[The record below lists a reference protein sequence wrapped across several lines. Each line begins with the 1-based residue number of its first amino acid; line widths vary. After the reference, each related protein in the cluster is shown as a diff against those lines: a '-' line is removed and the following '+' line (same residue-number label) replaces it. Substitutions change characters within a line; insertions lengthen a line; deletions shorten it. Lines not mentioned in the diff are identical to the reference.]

1 MVLRGWLA
9 LGVVCGGLVAC
20 GGGGGGGSS
29 NSDGAV
35 PSPAPAVTPGETFTA
50 ALGSSSL
57 DLAYQTGSSP
67 AEGTVLATT
76 TSTSTSRVYAAVSS
90 TSGAADPNIERLSVD
105 VQGATT
111 ATVHLLPKAGLAAG
125 RYSGTVLVKLCVD
138 DACARH
144 YSGSPFTLPY
154 AITVSA
160 AAAGISTTPTSISL
174 QDQAFRVV
182 SSNVAVVL
190 PAGVTSYTATAADAW
205 AVIDQLTPSG
215 FRITAPARAV
225 GSYSTSVSL
234 TAGSFS
240 KTVPVQ
246 QVATPRQLML
256 TQSAGTAIDGG
267 GTSASVSYVTV
278 AQYAEGSGIDSV
290 SNDGNPW
297 LTIEPDTGDRWRV
310 LAAAMPKGNY
320 RGSVSMVSGPNRV
333 SVPITYTV
341 TGAVGGDR
349 FLRVSSPGLTLASSV
364 GGSAAQ
370 QLAGVG
376 TPSWA
381 PQAPAVRIRYGS
393 GSGWLSTVAQS
404 DGDLQFIASPSG
416 LAQGSYG
423 ATVTLISAY
432 PGKDIDLPVSFTVGG
447 GLAVPA
453 PQRVVLGSDDN
464 DSTLV
469 GSLPVQTAGA
479 TALDWTAT
487 SNVPWLRLTR
497 AAGTTGAAD
506 SRIDY
511 QVDAA
516 LAAAQPAFTDVAGQ
530 ITISPTAGGAA
541 VTTAVT
547 LNRALAELQSVS
559 PSLVVAGQPGSVI
572 VRGRGL
578 DRLADPAAR
587 LTVNGAAPLAVQRLG
602 TDALRVSLPALAAG
616 AVSLAVSNRLGLP
629 TSGADLQVA
638 AAKALPAAMLTT
650 GGLPRS
656 VVVDLPRRQVF
667 VANPRSGLVQRF
679 RESSGAWLADTLV
692 LANLFDIGLSPD
704 GSVLVAVE
712 RSGKLSMIDP
722 TRFAVT
728 ASYTAPAV
736 VYPTPSSGHGL
747 AITNDGR
754 VWLALGSGGNSA
766 VSFNLRTLAFVTE
779 QPSGLPSTPDGSPWF
794 EASRNGERL
803 MVVPGSSGSPAPL
816 LRMVDTSVGEWHSNP
831 AGLTV
836 FFYSLN
842 GMDDSGNRVL
852 VLGNLF
858 TGDFDYIGTPA
869 LPDAGWNVSAAVL
882 APDGKRLYVY
892 ALPPDWNNSA
902 SSSLPRVY
910 TFDAQ
915 TAPTSAQLTLLSR
928 TDLTDY
934 PTCRLDSYEA
944 ECFRPMMAIAPDGKT
959 LFVAGSVKL
968 LALPLP

>member
-1 MVLRGWLA
+1 MVLHGWLA

-20 GGGGGGGSS
+20 GGGGGSG
-29 NSDGAV
+29 DGASST
-35 PSPAPAVTPGETFTA
+35 PTPPVTPSETFTA
-50 ALGSSSL
+50 TLGSSSL
-57 DLAYQTGSSP
+57 ALAYEAGSTP
-67 AEGTVLATT
+67 TAGQVLATT
-76 TSTSTSRVYAAVSS
+76 SSTNPSRVYAAVSS
-90 TSGAADPNIERLSVD
+90 ANGAADPNIERLSVEL
-105 VQGATT
+105 QTATT
-111 ATVHLLPKAGLAAG
+111 ATVRLLPRAGLAAG
-125 RYSGTVLVKLCVD
+125 SYSGNVLVKLCVD

-160 AAAGISTTPTSISL
+160 APVGITTDPTSISL
-174 QDQAFRVV
+174 QDQAFRAV
-182 SSNVAVVL
+182 SRTVAVAL
-190 PAGVTSYTATAADAW
+190 PAGVASYTATAADAW
-205 AVIDQLTPSG
+205 AVIDQVTPSS
-215 FRITAPARAV
+215 FRISAPARAV
-225 GSYSTSVSL
+225 GSYSTTISL
-234 TAGSFS
+234 TATGFS

-246 QVATPRQLML
+246 QVATPRQLVL
-256 TQSAGTAIDGG
+256 AQSAGTVIDGG
-267 GTSASVSYVTV
+267 GTTASVSYITV
-278 AQYAEGSGIDSV
+278 AQYAEGSGVDSV

-297 LTIEPDTGDRWRV
+297 LTIEPDTGNRWRV
-310 LAAAMPKGNY
+310 LAAPMPLGSY
-320 RGSVSMVSGPNRV
+320 QGSVSVVSGPNRV

-341 TGAVGGDR
+341 TGAAGGDR
-349 FLRVSSPGLTLASSV
+349 FLRVSNPGLTLASTV

-393 GSGWLSTVAQS
+393 GSGWLSTVAQGN
-404 DGDLQFIASPSG
+404 GDLQFVASPGG
-416 LAQGSYG
+416 LAPGSYS
-423 ATVTLISAY
+423 ATATLVSAY
-432 PGKDIDLPVSFTVGG
+432 PGKDIDLPVSFTVGA

-479 TALDWTAT
+479 SALAWTAT

-516 LAAAQPAFTDVAGQ
+516 LAAAQPAFADVAGQ
-530 ITISPTAGGAA
+530 ITISPAAGGAA
-541 VTTAVT
+541 VAASIT

-587 LTVNGAAPLAVQRLG
+587 LTVNGVAPLAVQRLG
-602 TDALRVSLPALAAG
+602 VDALRVSLPALAAG
-616 AVSLAVSNRLGLP
+616 TASLVVSNRLGLA
-629 TSGADLQVA
+629 TSSASLQVA
-638 AAKALPAAMLTT
+638 TAKAFPAGGLAT

-656 VVVDLPRRQVF
+656 VVADLPRRQVF
-667 VANPRSGLVQRF
+667 VANPRAGLVQRF
-679 RESSGAWLADTLV
+679 RDSGGAWVADTLA

-712 RSGKLSMIDP
+712 RTGKLHLVDP
-722 TRFAVT
+722 ASFAVT
-728 ASYTAPAV
+728 ASYTAPAA
-736 VYPTPSSGHGL
+736 VYPTPSAGHGL

-754 VWLALGSGGNSA
+754 VWLALGTGSNSM

-779 QPSGLPSTPDGSPWF
+779 QPAGLPGTLDGGPWF

-803 MVVPGSSGSPAPL
+803 LVVPGASGNPAPL
-816 LRMVDTSVGEWHSNP
+816 LRVVDTAVGDWRGNP
-831 AGLTV
+831 AGLTF

-842 GMDDSGNRVL
+842 GMDDSGSRVL

-858 TGDFDYIGTPA
+858 TGEFDYMGTPV
-869 LPDAGWNVSAAVL
+869 LPDAGWNVNAAVL
-882 APDGKRLYVY
+882 APDGKRLYVF
-892 ALPPDWNNSA
+892 ALPPDWNNST

-915 TAPTSAQLTLLSR
+915 TAAVGTVALTLLGR
-928 TDLTDY
+928 TDLSDY
-934 PTCRLDSYEA
+934 PTCRLDSYEG
-944 ECFRPMMAIAPDGKT
+944 ECFRPMMNVAPDGKT
-959 LFVAGSVKL
+959 LFVAGSIKL